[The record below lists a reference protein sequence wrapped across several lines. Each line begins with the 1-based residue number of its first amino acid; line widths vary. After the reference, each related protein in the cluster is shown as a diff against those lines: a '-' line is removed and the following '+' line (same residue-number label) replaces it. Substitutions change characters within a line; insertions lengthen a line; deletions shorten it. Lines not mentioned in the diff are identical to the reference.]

1 MKININIGNL
11 KTKDINVE
19 NVSLGVMFNPS
30 EIKEV
35 KDNVVD
41 VIKDIPN
48 IVNEIAKA
56 QNAVDTYYLD
66 LETKEKEENNN
77 KAV

>member
-56 QNAVDTYYLD
+56 QKAVDTYNPNLD
-66 LETKEKEENNN
+66 TKEKEENNN

>member
-1 MKININIGNL
+1 MKLNVNIGNL
-11 KTKDINVE
+11 KAKDINVE
-19 NVSLGVMFNPS
+19 NISFGVMFNPS
-30 EIKEV
+30 ELKEV

-56 QNAVDTYYLD
+56 QKAVDTYYLNLD
-66 LETKEKEENNN
+66 TKEKEGNN

>member
-1 MKININIGNL
+1 MKLNVNIGNL
-11 KTKDINVE
+11 KAKDINVE
-19 NVSLGVMFNPS
+19 NVSLGIMFNPS
-30 EIKEV
+30 ELKEV

-41 VIKDIPN
+41 IIKDIPN

-56 QNAVDTYYLD
+56 QEAVDTYYLNLD
-66 LETKEKEENNN
+66 TKEKEEKNN

>member
-66 LETKEKEENNN
+66 LETKEKEENN

>member
-1 MKININIGNL
+1 MKLNINIGNL

-56 QNAVDTYYLD
+56 QKAVDTYNPNLNI
-66 LETKEKEENNN
+66 KENEENN

>member
-1 MKININIGNL
+1 MKLNINIGNL

-19 NVSLGVMFNPS
+19 NVSLGIMFNPS
-30 EIKEV
+30 ELKEV

-41 VIKDIPN
+41 IIKDIPN

-56 QNAVDTYYLD
+56 QKAVDTYYLN

>member
-1 MKININIGNL
+1 MKLNVNIGNL
-11 KTKDINVE
+11 KAKDINVE
-19 NVSLGVMFNPS
+19 NVSLGIMFNPS
-30 EIKEV
+30 ELKEV

-41 VIKDIPN
+41 IIKDIPN

-56 QNAVDTYYLD
+56 QEAVDAYNLN
-66 LETKEKEENNN
+66 LETKEKEENN

>member
-1 MKININIGNL
+1 MKLNINIGNL

-41 VIKDIPN
+41 VIKDIHN

-56 QNAVDTYYLD
+56 QKAVDTYNLNLD
-66 LETKEKEENNN
+66 TKEKEENNN

>member
-1 MKININIGNL
+1 MKLNVNIGNL
-11 KTKDINVE
+11 KAKDINVE
-19 NVSLGVMFNPS
+19 NVSLGIMFNPS
-30 EIKEV
+30 ELKEV

-41 VIKDIPN
+41 IIKDIPN

-56 QNAVDTYYLD
+56 QEAVDAYNPNLD
-66 LETKEKEENNN
+66 TKEKEENN

>member
-1 MKININIGNL
+1 MKLNVNIGNL
-11 KTKDINVE
+11 KAKDINVE
-19 NVSLGVMFNPS
+19 NISFGVMFNPS
-30 EIKEV
+30 ELKEV

-41 VIKDIPN
+41 IIKDIPN

-56 QNAVDTYYLD
+56 QEAVDTYYLD
-66 LETKEKEENNN
+66 LETKEKEENN

>member
-56 QNAVDTYYLD
+56 QNAVDTYYPNLNI
-66 LETKEKEENNN
+66 KEKEEENN